1 VTLSVTGGVHA
12 QIGTGSAPGRT
23 KSAPAFKDAQ
33 KIVDA
38 IFDEVTAALARGDRI
53 ELRGFGAFF
62 LRTRSARPGRNPRNG
77 TSVSVPEKLHPSFK
91 VGKEKHHRL
100 NGTMGSDLR
109 AAFHKVSSD

>member
-1 VTLSVTGGVHA
+1 ML
-12 QIGTGSAPGRT
+12 
-23 KSAPAFKDAQ
+23 KSGLVRRLAEQNPHLHLKDAQ

-77 TSVSVPEKLHPSFK
+77 TSVSGRRSFI
-91 VGKEKHHRL
+91 RL
-100 NGTMGSDLR
+100 SRLVRKCTID
-109 AAFHKVSSD
+109 